1 MATKR
6 KTAVK
11 KAAPRKKAIKKT
23 VDLGKACKLNNLN
36 KIPACDTV
44 RTFNPTEAIYS
55 FVAFLTTRNR
65 ELILSSHND
74 SAPVAELVG
83 KFIEANNL
91 PKTRDSD
98 DWSNW
103 IAPPNTEHI
112 TNVPQ
117 ATCSDRAISTPPLDA
132 KAATGKMMDAILGM
146 DPTQQN
152 AAIAGFLTSVK
163 KQRFNRVTNMRNTI
177 ANIDKDLETAME
189 SLATFNSVLRGD
201 FTIVKVQ

>member
-23 VDLGKACKLNNLN
+23 VDLGKACKPNNLN

-55 FVAFLTTRNR
+55 FVAFLTTRNK

-74 SAPVAELVG
+74 AAPVAELVG

-91 PKTRDSD
+91 PKTMDSD

-117 ATCSDRAISTPPLDA
+117 TTCSDRAISTPPLDA
-132 KAATGKMMDAILGM
+132 KAATGKMIDAILGM
-146 DPTQQN
+146 DPSQQN
-152 AAIAGFLTSVK
+152 VAITDFLISIK
-163 KQRFNRVTNMRNTI
+163 KARLNRVN
-177 ANIDKDLETAME
+177 NIRQTVFDLDIDLKVAME
-189 SLATFNSVLRGD
+189 SLAAFNNVLSG
-201 FTIVKVQ
+201 ISPS